1 MQGVLKII
9 DFYLNQL
16 LNSKP
21 SPHLKII
28 LQKLIQELKYYN
40 YPNIELVDII
50 SIRIMIDYII
60 SNPTLIN
67 SHQDFVKRS
76 VIMISDI
83 LGDELYV
90 KIEPK
95 LISLEDEFRKTI
107 ALSQKQINDK
117 LTEEVKILMGESLE
131 KNHQYTM

>member
-1 MQGVLKII
+1 MYTPLIKKG
-9 DFYLNQL
+9 FL
-16 LNSKP
+16 L
-21 SPHLKII
+21 
-28 LQKLIQELKYYN
+28 
-40 YPNIELVDII
+40 
-50 SIRIMIDYII
+50 
-60 SNPTLIN
+60 
-67 SHQDFVKRS
+67 
-76 VIMISDI
+76 ISDI

-117 LTEEVKILMGESLE
+117 LTEEVKILMAESLE

>member
-21 SPHLKII
+21 SLHLKII

-117 LTEEVKILMGESLE
+117 LTEEVKILMAESLE

>member
-1 MQGVLKII
+1 
-9 DFYLNQL
+9 
-16 LNSKP
+16 
-21 SPHLKII
+21 
-28 LQKLIQELKYYN
+28 
-40 YPNIELVDII
+40 
-50 SIRIMIDYII
+50 MIDYII

-90 KIEPK
+90 KIEAK

-131 KNHQYTM
+131 KNHCLQYNCVVE

>member
-1 MQGVLKII
+1 
-9 DFYLNQL
+9 
-16 LNSKP
+16 
-21 SPHLKII
+21 
-28 LQKLIQELKYYN
+28 
-40 YPNIELVDII
+40 
-50 SIRIMIDYII
+50 MIDYII

-95 LISLEDEFRKTI
+95 LISLEDEFRKSI

-117 LTEEVKILMGESLE
+117 LTEEVKILMAESLE